1 MELCR
6 LKYLLGWNIVGWNNV
21 LYYIN
26 SFVFLIN
33 IKILFFIFFEYVW
46 NIFNLVKVKKKNVM
60 WFILKNMMKFVL
72 DMKFMFKYFD

>member
-46 NIFNLVKVKKKNVM
+46 NIFNLVKIKKKCYVIY
-60 WFILKNMMKFVL
+60 FE
-72 DMKFMFKYFD
+72 KYDEVCFRYEIYV